1 MTMHQPC
8 CQVMHD
14 AKAEKYFSAFFCF
27 GKWGGIHY
35 YGSRNN
41 EVDLM
46 SRYLVFD
53 WGGTFMKYALMNEEA
68 DILEKGKVKSP
79 GKKDTVESFF
89 AVIDGIVEKY
99 PGIDGIAISS
109 PGIINST
116 QGVIDVVG
124 VFPYLQKLPLT
135 QMFQERYG
143 VPASVENDGKAAA
156 LAEVWKGNLS
166 DVRDGAVFLIGTSIG
181 GGIVLDGKL
190 RRGKDFF
197 AGEYSSMCVNIASPS
212 STSSYV
218 AQLGT
223 SGLIEKV
230 MGYMELDEKID
241 GEQAFAYINAG
252 EPNALKALKK
262 YTDDLALTIFSINVL
277 LDVEKVVIGGGISQ
291 QPLLL
296 EYLKQSIQEI
306 RTYHPDFLG
315 GIRLP
320 LPQVDTC
327 RFYNDANLI
336 GALYHF
342 LYETAE

>member
-1 MTMHQPC
+1 M
-8 CQVMHD
+8 
-14 AKAEKYFSAFFCF
+14 
-27 GKWGGIHY
+27 
-35 YGSRNN
+35 
-41 EVDLM
+41 
-46 SRYLVFD
+46 
-53 WGGTFMKYALMNEEA
+53 
-68 DILEKGKVKSP
+68 
-79 GKKDTVESFF
+79 
-89 AVIDGIVEKY
+89 EKY

-197 AGEYSSMCVNIASPS
+197 AGEYSSMCVNIASPA

-296 EYLKQSIQEI
+296 EYLKQSIQDI

-315 GIRLP
+315 GIQLP

>member
-1 MTMHQPC
+1 
-8 CQVMHD
+8 
-14 AKAEKYFSAFFCF
+14 
-27 GKWGGIHY
+27 
-35 YGSRNN
+35 
-41 EVDLM
+41 
-46 SRYLVFD
+46 
-53 WGGTFMKYALMNEEA
+53 MKYALMDEKAN
-68 DILEKGKVKSP
+68 IVEKGKVVSP
-79 GKKDTVESFF
+79 GKKDTEESFF
-89 AVIDGIVEKY
+89 AVIDTIVEKY

-109 PGIINST
+109 PGIIDST
-116 QGVIDVVG
+116 EGIIDVVG

-135 QMFQERYG
+135 QLFEKRYG
-143 VPASVENDGKAAA
+143 IRTSIENDGKAAA

-166 DVRDGAVFLIGTSIG
+166 DVKDGAVFLIGTSIG

-197 AGEYSSMCVNIASPS
+197 AGEYSSMCVNIAQPS
-212 STSSYV
+212 SASSYV

-241 GEQAFAYINAG
+241 GEQAFAFINAG

-262 YTDDLALTIFSINVL
+262 YTDDLAITIFSINVL
-277 LDVEKVVIGGGISQ
+277 LDVEKTVIGGGISQ
-291 QPLLL
+291 QPILLK
-296 EYLKQSIQEI
+296 YLKQSIQDI

-315 GIRLP
+315 GINLP
-320 LPQVDTC
+320 LPEVDTC

-342 LYETAE
+342 LYEYHK